1 MKMNENNYYLVPE
14 ERLNLIRNYFS
25 ASEYDKP
32 IYIFPDDKHQATCEL
47 SAAEGMR
54 DAFIYRLESLRGRTK
69 DFSLED
75 IESAIERVNRR
86 YDELQAEYEKGSQTV
101 ILH

>member
-1 MKMNENNYYLVPE
+1 MSENISVTISE
-14 ERLNLIRNYFS
+14 ERLAEIRNYFT

-32 IYIFPDDKHQATCEL
+32 VIIFHEDKHHAMCEL
-47 SAAEGMR
+47 AAAEGIR
-54 DAFIYRLESLRGRTK
+54 DAFIYRLESSRGRTK

-75 IESAIERVNRR
+75 IDDAIERVNRR
-86 YDELQAEYEKGSQTV
+86 YDELQSEYERRMQTV